1 MPAQFRPRGVGIN
14 CLVALQREAWRNE
27 MYVEVAGMLGCP
39 VWGSKVTEFESA
51 MPVDKG
57 HKAQKVACPSPSARK
72 AAQAHHRD
80 ILQWTCAKGTAGVSA
95 VVQYEARGKAFF
107 GIVRLGTRIFSCS
120 WRCL

>member
-1 MPAQFRPRGVGIN
+1 MGIN

-72 AAQAHHRD
+72 AAQAHHGD
-80 ILQWTCAKGTAGVSA
+80 LPQWMCVKGKAGVSA
-95 VVQYEARGKAFF
+95 VVQFEDRGKTFF
-107 GIVRLGTRIFSCS
+107 AIVRFRTRIISCN